1 MNSSPVTVMPILAT
15 PLGVVRIAQAEDLN
29 PKLLTLIAE
38 RQQIDGATGHLSYES
53 RDDFFEWQ
61 DPAARSLATEIM
73 RGTFTVVAGISELD
87 EPALRSLRIEA
98 RGFAAVIAQNGC
110 LPARNYPLTAWC
122 AMYCLSVPDPSLNRA
137 DSGVLRLYE
146 SRLGTMF
153 QDATNAALR
162 MPYKSSHYAWRPRA
176 GEMAVFPA
184 SLNHE
189 VALVR
194 ASGRLCFIVARLRFV
209 AEGQQGLGRW

>member
-1 MNSSPVTVMPILAT
+1 VNVPAVTVMPILAT
-15 PLGVVRIAQAEDLN
+15 PLGIVRLAAAADLN
-29 PKLLTLIAE
+29 PKVLALVSH
-38 RQQIDGATGHLSYES
+38 QQQADGAAARLVYES

-61 DPAARSLATEIM
+61 DPAARALATEM
-73 RGTFTVVAGISELD
+73 LRGAFTVVAGISELT
-87 EPALRSLRIEA
+87 EPALRSLSIEA
-98 RGFAAVIAQNGC
+98 RGFAAVIARDGC
-110 LPARNYPLTAWC
+110 LPARSYPLTAWC
-122 AMYCLSVPDPSLNRA
+122 AMYCLGVPEPSPLRA

-153 QDATNAALR
+153 QDATNSALR
-162 MPYKSSHYAWRPRA
+162 MPYKSSHYAWRPSA

-194 ASGRLCFIVARLRFV
+194 AGGQLSFIVARLRFV
-209 AEGQQGLGRW
+209 GAGQEGVGRW